1 MFKRKKNEQEA
12 MEAENAIE
20 MRSPLD
26 EWNDSQQDD
35 LGAKPKMR
43 FFFRKEKGEKPE
55 EGNPGWLCIANGSS
69 GRHDILRLGS
79 KGFGGPGRPGGRS
92 RS

>member
-12 MEAENAIE
+12 MEAENAIG

-35 LGAKPKMR
+35 LGAKPKKR
-43 FFFRKEKGEKPE
+43 FFFQKEKGEKPE
-55 EGNPGWLCIANGSS
+55 KEPEYKFDRAQVELEMK
-69 GRHDILRLGS
+69 RLLKLYQIYGAEACL
-79 KGFGGPGRPGGRS
+79 
-92 RS
+92 